1 MFPLEKRLRGRIPG
15 FFREQRLVIK
25 PPLNC
30 ARINGKGHSSVHYAT
45 FSEREFFHTMIK
57 IYLLRLGPAPP
68 NAKSTLEISI
78 TSILH
83 VCIYITSIILKSI
96 AKWAEHVALPLCYTI
111 VPVEN
116 EAVIPDNQTRFAEMC
131 SCVAARLNKCSFFI
145 RLSFC

>member
-1 MFPLEKRLRGRIPG
+1 MFLLEKRLRGRIPG

-30 ARINGKGHSSVHYAT
+30 HSSVHYAS
-45 FSEREFFHTMIK
+45 FSEREFFYTMIK

-111 VPVEN
+111 VAVEN